1 MNNLTQD
8 SIISTLADSGRPMSS
23 PNIAKALG
31 TDHVCK
37 VRSMLMDLV
46 RDETLERTVGGAYQL
61 RDMGVHDTPARSAS
75 VRREILQ
82 TDTVAIKASAR
93 KSARSKKVESDCK
106 IPDSVVVEVMTLEK
120 AERQAD
126 EEKARDQR
134 IRDAIAGLKRKAK
147 RAEMNIE
154 PVADFHFKLE
164 VLDGIG
170 QIDPAIVDILGDIIR
185 DLRRLQAL
193 AEVG

>member
-61 RDMGVHDTPARSAS
+61 KDMGVHDTPARSAS

-82 TDTVAIKASAR
+82 TDKVAIKASAR
-93 KSARSKKVESDCK
+93 KSARSKKVESDRK
-106 IPDSVVVEVMTLEK
+106 TPHSVVDEVMTLEK

-134 IRDAIAGLKRKAK
+134 IRDAIQRLKRKPNFEVNPVDNLEFK
-147 RAEMNIE
+147 IE
-154 PVADFHFKLE
+154 I
-164 VLDGIG
+164 LDGIG
-170 QIDPAIVDILGDIIR
+170 SADADLWDVLKDIIR
-185 DLRRLQAL
+185 DLRWLQAL